1 MNYFGTELQF
11 GLVKNTN
18 HDKSFISLIIP
29 DIILKFLQECQSDLI
44 INLDV
49 FTQLESEEMRY
60 FHNEEVKELRNIA
73 NTILMSLE
81 NKKINETI
89 QVFRDMFNL
98 TEIDISKD
106 DVSEVFQ
113 HLVHLCNIALKGQKM
128 LYVLVGFDDT
138 NFIEG

>member
-1 MNYFGTELQF
+1 
-11 GLVKNTN
+11 
-18 HDKSFISLIIP
+18 
-29 DIILKFLQECQSDLI
+29 
-44 INLDV
+44 
-49 FTQLESEEMRY
+49 MRY